1 MVGNNFFLPFLYFLE
16 KETSLYGITSI
27 LNGCIHYSLQ
37 TWGDILS
44 PMCPERASAPLA
56 HSYTLYALHGKKYLK
71 IFENIYFKKKTA
83 IKLSAIIFSAWP

>member
-1 MVGNNFFLPFLYFLE
+1 
-16 KETSLYGITSI
+16 
-27 LNGCIHYSLQ
+27 
-37 TWGDILS
+37 
-44 PMCPERASAPLA
+44 MCPERASAPLA